1 VSWPWPRG
9 AHEDLPAASPPASGD
24 HGAPGEA
31 GDGPGEPSADDV
43 GAEPRRTT
51 GLRAY
56 WLSPVGVTII
66 LATMLAFGLRV
77 FILTRPGL
85 LTGITEYDD
94 GVYLGGA
101 IRLTQG
107 ILPYRDYAL
116 VQPPGI
122 LLLMAPAAV
131 VARLSTTAAALGTVR
146 VLSVCAS
153 TACVPLAG
161 NLMRYRG
168 MVGTLVT
175 CGFLAVY
182 PDDVWTAHTL
192 LLEPWMNLC
201 CLIGV
206 NAAFSRGR
214 LAGSWRLAWAGVALG
229 FAVSVKYWAA
239 VPAAVLLATCLIPR
253 GKKRLPGRTTVPAT
267 PVGLPSPRTP
277 LPATPGGLS
286 SPPAPLADPPARGPW
301 RARAYLAGLV
311 IGFAVPVAPFALAAP
326 TTFFRSTVLYQASRV
341 GSYVPMSLR
350 LAHLTGLID
359 IFNVNGNISLA
370 GASDSLALGSPSA
383 TAATAVGWLPF
394 AVIGAMVAAIGIG
407 YSWHWRRPSQLEWF
421 ALVVAVLSAAAI
433 LSYSAFF
440 YHYPV
445 FVAPWLAL
453 ALGGAAACLTDRV
466 IIRRIIAVV
475 AAAAALAVASAE
487 VHQLMP
493 LNVVSGSQ
501 VGEVI
506 PAGSCVVTDQ
516 VSDLISVDRF
526 DNPPGCPDVIDAL
539 ATTLVL
545 GNGVSMQA
553 GAGGLPAVVAGWQSI
568 LGGAQYVLLSPS
580 SALRIPT
587 DYAWFEENFTPV
599 SVYEPGVG
607 QLFERKS

>member
-1 VSWPWPRG
+1 M
-9 AHEDLPAASPPASGD
+9 
-24 HGAPGEA
+24 
-31 GDGPGEPSADDV
+31 
-43 GAEPRRTT
+43 
-51 GLRAY
+51 
-56 WLSPVGVTII
+56 I

-101 IRLTQG
+101 IRLTEG
-107 ILPYRDYAL
+107 VLPYRDYAF

-122 LLLMAPAAV
+122 LILMAPAAV
-131 VARLSTTAAALGTVR
+131 VARLSTTAAALGVVR

-161 NLMRYRG
+161 NLIRYRG
-168 MVGTLVT
+168 MVGTVVT
-175 CGFLAVY
+175 CGFLAAY

-201 CLIGV
+201 CLLGV
-206 NAAFSRGR
+206 NAAFHRGR
-214 LAGSWRLAWAGVALG
+214 LAGPWRLAWAGVALG

-239 VPAAVLLATCLIPR
+239 VPAAVLVATCLITR
-253 GKKRLPGRTTVPAT
+253 RKKRTWRT
-267 PVGLPSPRTP
+267 
-277 LPATPGGLS
+277 
-286 SPPAPLADPPARGPW
+286 
-301 RARAYLAGLV
+301 RACLAGLV
-311 IGFAVPVAPFALAAP
+311 IGFAVPVAPIALAAP

-341 GSYVPMSLR
+341 GTHVPISLR
-350 LAHLTGLID
+350 LTHLTGLID
-359 IFNVNGNISLA
+359 VFNVNGHFSLA
-370 GASDSLALGSPSA
+370 GAGDSLALGSASP
-383 TAATAVGWLPF
+383 TAGTAVGWLPF

-421 ALVVAVLSAAAI
+421 ALVVAVLAAAAI
-433 LSYSAFF
+433 LTYSAFF
-440 YHYPV
+440 YHYSA

-466 IIRRIIAVV
+466 IIRGIIVAL
-475 AAAAALAVASAE
+475 AAAASLAVASAE
-487 VHQLMP
+487 VHQLIP
-493 LNVVSGSQ
+493 LNVLDGSQ

-506 PAGSCVVTDQ
+506 APGSCVVTDQ
-516 VSDLISVDRF
+516 VSNLISVDRF
-526 DNPPGCPDVIDAL
+526 DNPPGCPDVIDSL

-553 GAGGLPAVVAGWQSI
+553 GAGSLPAVVNGWQSI
-568 LGGAQYVLLSPS
+568 LSGAQYVLLSPES
-580 SALRIPT
+580 MARIPP
-587 DYAWFEENFTPV
+587 DYAWFQQNFTPV